1 MTRRQI
7 IWFIVFAFIAAICL
21 HIELI
26 MKGFYGISA
35 DESGRTLDALKW
47 ISSGTPISDVWLPFH
62 RIVVGLG
69 ISVFNDLFITP
80 RIISFFFGL
89 TALTA
94 IVWFAYELFRDH
106 RITCLTALLAAFF
119 PLRVVLSVVP
129 LSEIEFI
136 AFIAAGF
143 ASHTRWEH
151 SRGSLSLLATG
162 VFLGLSTSIRYEGWV
177 FLILTIMEL
186 FFERENRK
194 QIFHRPIIGILSLIF
209 MNLFIAYWIYITY
222 ADTKTLF
229 SFINATTSNYKR
241 VADTSFIK
249 LIWRNPATQFFYQN
263 VLTLNFVGIISLFRL
278 SRSQKD
284 IRRFVLIVLPTLAVL
299 AFLGLIGKALPTHN
313 PWRIPAV
320 ISCLLIPFTA
330 YWIVQQME
338 RFSSLRW
345 MRYGIPAIVL
355 VAFAIQVVAMTR
367 SPVFTRSEFLIGR
380 FVHEKLIQS
389 ELDSPKVLIETSD
402 WSYLN
407 IVLASNKPDLFVYN
421 TGFWPHN
428 PTSPIINTHEP
439 LSISDLNERKIRFL
453 VFKSKIQY
461 NSRSNKS
468 IQEIGHFGEWNTY
481 EIAKIQ

>member
-7 IWFIVFAFIAAICL
+7 IWFIVFAFVVAICL

-35 DESGRTLDALKW
+35 DESGRTLDALQW
-47 ISSGTPISDVWLPFH
+47 ISSGIPISDVWLPFH
-62 RIVVGLG
+62 RIVVGFG
-69 ISVFNDLFITP
+69 ISLFNDLFITP
-80 RIISFFFGL
+80 RVISFMFGL
-89 TALTA
+89 IALTA
-94 IVWFAYELFRDH
+94 IVWLAYELFRDY

-143 ASHTRWEH
+143 ASYTRWAH

-162 VFLGLSTSIRYEGWV
+162 LFLGLSTSIRYEGWV
-177 FLILTIMEL
+177 FVILIIMEL

-194 QIFHRPIIGILSLIF
+194 QIFHRPIIGIMSLIL

-229 SFINATTSNYKR
+229 SFINATTSNYRR
-241 VADTSFIK
+241 VADMSFVR

-263 VLTLNFVGIISLFRL
+263 VVTLNFVGIISLFGL

-284 IRRFVLIVLPTLAVL
+284 VRRLVLIVLPTLAVL

-320 ISCLLIPFTA
+320 ISCLLVPFTA

-355 VAFAIQVVAMTR
+355 FAFAIQVGVMTR
-367 SPVFTRSEFLIGR
+367 SPIFTRSEFLIGR
-380 FVHEKLIQS
+380 FVREKLK
-389 ELDSPKVLIETSD
+389 ENNLGSPKVLIETSD

-407 IVLASNKPDLFVYN
+407 IVLASNKPDLFIYN
-421 TGFWPHN
+421 TGFWPCN
-428 PTSPIINTHEP
+428 STYPIINTHEP
-439 LSISDLNERKIRFL
+439 LNISNLNERKIRFL
-453 VFKSKIQY
+453 VLKSKIQC
-461 NSRSNKS
+461 NLRSNKS
-468 IQEIGHFGEWNTY
+468 IQEIGHFGEWSIY
-481 EIAKIQ
+481 EITKIQ